1 MGGFWSYVV
10 EPGFFESQTVQVAL
24 LVGGVVAAIS
34 GVVGVFAVLRGQSFA
49 GHAFGDISAA
59 GGAGA
64 FLLNISPLFGFL
76 GMSLV
81 AAGCMEAIG
90 VRRVRGRD
98 VATGVVLGAGLGTS
112 ALFLYFNTTLH
123 STSGAAISVLFGSL
137 FAISTSTVPAVVA
150 SATGALAVVLLLY
163 RPLLLSSVGDDIAA
177 SRGVAVRVTG
187 AVFLLAMAATVALA
201 AITIGAI
208 LSTALLVGPAATAL
222 RMTRRP
228 STAAVTAAAIGA
240 AATWLG
246 CLLAYD
252 SYYWPPVDHGW
263 PVSFC
268 IVAVIVISYLG
279 VEAARSHRLRNASGR
294 AGSENRT
301 TAVAPRAVAASH
313 GGHEAHGGHDAL
325 DASRT
330 D

>member
-1 MGGFWSYVV
+1 MGGFWSQIA
-10 EPGFFESQTVQVAL
+10 EPGFFQSQTVQVAL

-64 FLLNISPLFGFL
+64 FLLNVSPLFGFL

-90 VRRVRGRD
+90 VRRARGRD
-98 VATGVVLGAGLGTS
+98 VATGVVLGAGLGVS
-112 ALFLYFNTTLH
+112 ALFLYFDTTLRT
-123 STSGAAISVLFGSL
+123 TSGAAISVLFGSL

-150 SATGALAVVLLLY
+150 SATGALAVLLVLY

-177 SRGVAVRVTG
+177 SRGVAVRITG
-187 AVFLLAMAATVALA
+187 AVFLLVMAVTVALA

-222 RMTRRP
+222 QMTKRP
-228 STAAVTAAAIGA
+228 GTAAVTAAAVGV
-240 AATWLG
+240 AATWVG

-268 IVAVIVISYLG
+268 IVAVIFLSYL
-279 VEAARSHRLRNASGR
+279 VVDAARWYRLRNPGAGASS
-294 AGSENRT
+294 AGG
-301 TAVAPRAVAASH
+301 AAAGTPPVGATSR
-313 GGHEAHGGHDAL
+313 GADEALGS
-325 DASRT
+325 SRT